1 MLYYT
6 LYLGHLED
14 RDTNQNVLVSNHD
27 DHADHADHADPGV
40 DHVTDATD
48 GVHPPAGVHHVL
60 PVKKRVHLLLLG
72 KHAKHCK
79 HILRDN
85 SKDCKHI

>member
-27 DHADHADHADPGV
+27 DHADHADPGGV

-48 GVHPPAGVHHVL
+48 GVHPPVGVHHVL
-60 PVKKRVHLLLLG
+60 PVKKLVHLLQLR
-72 KHAKHCK
+72 KNAKH
-79 HILRDN
+79 
-85 SKDCKHI
+85 